1 MKGSDSISTEN
12 KRGKVNNGKTALL
25 SLACALSVILCGCTD
40 VTASSGSDSR
50 SSAEQSTVATTA
62 ETTVATSAT
71 TPQTT
76 TAAVTTTVTSAATA
90 ETTTTT
96 TTEATTP
103 EPQTQ
108 PPATEPE
115 PQTEPQTEP
124 EQVITEP
131 EPTDTGSDD
140 TRQTSQ
146 TEAPAASTDFDTE
159 FFDDAL
165 FIGDS
170 ITTGLYLYG
179 YLDPSLV
186 YAKLG
191 LAPSTALDS
200 EIDGETIDSKIS
212 ANKPSKIYIMLGT
225 NSVGY
230 ADGNYLA
237 ECMGELVT
245 HISKISKAKV
255 YVLSIPP
262 VTYYAEADYDNAL
275 TTSAINEYNSALES
289 VVSGTK
295 AKFLDLHS
303 VLTAPDGYYY
313 EEYHEM
319 DGIHFMGST
328 YQVML
333 SFLEKHS

>member
-1 MKGSDSISTEN
+1 MKYTAAFRTSAVALISAIAVAFCSCADVTSSQESSEVRSETATTAKTSIST
-12 KRGKVNNGKTALL
+12 T
-25 SLACALSVILCGCTD
+25 
-40 VTASSGSDSR
+40 
-50 SSAEQSTVATTA
+50 SATTVATTTKA
-62 ETTVATSAT
+62 VTTSVTTVAAT
-71 TPQTT
+71 TETT
-76 TAAVTTTVTSAATA
+76 LPETTTVD
-90 ETTTTT
+90 
-96 TTEATTP
+96 
-103 EPQTQ
+103 
-108 PPATEPE
+108 TEPE
-115 PQTEPQTEP
+115 PVET
-124 EQVITEP
+124 P
-131 EPTDTGSDD
+131 EPVSVAEPT
-140 TRQTSQ
+140 
-146 TEAPAASTDFDTE
+146 APTDFDTS
-159 FFDDAL
+159 FFDDSL

-186 YAKLG
+186 YAKVG

-200 EIDGETIDSKIS
+200 EIDGETIDSKIKS
-212 ANKPSKIYIMLGT
+212 DNPKKIYIMLGT

-237 ECMGELVT
+237 DCMGELVQ
-245 HISKISKAKV
+245 HISKVSKAKV

-262 VTYYAEADYDNAL
+262 ITYYAEADYDNAL
-275 TTSAINEYNSALES
+275 TTSAINEYNGALEK
-289 VVSGTK
+289 VISGTK
-295 AKFLDLHS
+295 AEFLDLHS

>member
-1 MKGSDSISTEN
+1 MKY
-12 KRGKVNNGKTALL
+12 TATIRT
-25 SLACALSVILCGCTD
+25 SAVALVSAIAVVLCGCADIT
-40 VTASSGSDSR
+40 SSQQ
-50 SSAEQSTVATTA
+50 SSELSSETVTTA
-62 ETTVATSAT
+62 KTTISTTTSTTVPTTTKAVTTSAT
-71 TPQTT
+71 TV
-76 TAAVTTTVTSAATA
+76 VTTTETTLP
-90 ETTTTT
+90 ETTTV
-96 TTEATTP
+96 
-103 EPQTQ
+103 
-108 PPATEPE
+108 ATEPE
-115 PQTEPQTEP
+115 PEPVET
-124 EQVITEP
+124 P
-131 EPTDTGSDD
+131 EPVS
-140 TRQTSQ
+140 
-146 TEAPAASTDFDTE
+146 EAEPTAPTDFDTS

-186 YAKLG
+186 YAKVG
-191 LAPSTALDS
+191 LAPSTAFDS
-200 EIDGETIDSKIS
+200 EIDGETIDSKIKS
-212 ANKPSKIYIMLGT
+212 NNPKKIYIMLGT

-237 ECMGELVT
+237 DCMGELVQ
-245 HISKISKAKV
+245 HISKVSKAKV

-262 VTYYAEADYDNAL
+262 ITYYAEADYDNAL
-275 TTSAINEYNSALES
+275 TTSAINEYNSALEN
-289 VVSGTK
+289 VISGTK
-295 AKFLDLHS
+295 AEFLDLHS

>member
-1 MKGSDSISTEN
+1 MKLLNSC
-12 KRGKVNNGKTALL
+12 KTCI
-25 SLACALSVILCGCTD
+25 LAVVCALSVILCGCAD
-40 VTASSGSDSR
+40 VTSSVDDS
-50 SSAEQSTVATTA
+50 STTNSKANTTA
-62 ETTVATSAT
+62 LPQNAT
-71 TPQTT
+71 QTT
-76 TAAVTTTVTSAATA
+76 AVTTPVTTSV
-90 ETTTTT
+90 TTTTT
-96 TTEATTP
+96 TTTTTAATVTEQTTTTAEPTTEPPTAEP
-103 EPQTQ
+103 E
-108 PPATEPE
+108 PATEPE
-115 PQTEPQTEP
+115 P
-124 EQVITEP
+124 VAV
-131 EPTDTGSDD
+131 PT
-140 TRQTSQ
+140 
-146 TEAPAASTDFDTE
+146 APTDFDVSY
-159 FFDDAL
+159 FDDAL

-179 YLDPSLV
+179 YLDESLV

-200 EIDGETIDSKIS
+200 EIDGETIDSKIKT
-212 ANKPSKIYIMLGT
+212 NNPKKIYIMLGT

-230 ADGNYLA
+230 ADGDYLA
-237 ECMGELVT
+237 SCMGELVN

-262 VTYYAEADYDNAL
+262 ITYYAEADYDNAL
-275 TTSAINEYNSALES
+275 TTSSINEYNSALKS
-289 VVSGTK
+289 VISGTK

>member
-1 MKGSDSISTEN
+1 MKYTAAFRTSAVALISAIAVAFCSCADVTSSQESSEVRSETATTAKTSIST
-12 KRGKVNNGKTALL
+12 T
-25 SLACALSVILCGCTD
+25 
-40 VTASSGSDSR
+40 
-50 SSAEQSTVATTA
+50 SATTVATT
-62 ETTVATSAT
+62 TK
-71 TPQTT
+71 
-76 TAAVTTTVTSAATA
+76 AVTTSVTTVAATA
-90 ETTTTT
+90 ETTLPETTT
-96 TTEATTP
+96 VD
-103 EPQTQ
+103 
-108 PPATEPE
+108 TEPE
-115 PQTEPQTEP
+115 PVET
-124 EQVITEP
+124 P
-131 EPTDTGSDD
+131 EPVSVAEPT
-140 TRQTSQ
+140 
-146 TEAPAASTDFDTE
+146 APTDFDTS
-159 FFDDAL
+159 FFDDSL

-186 YAKLG
+186 YAKVG

-200 EIDGETIDSKIS
+200 EIDGETIDSKIKS
-212 ANKPSKIYIMLGT
+212 DNPKKIYIMLGT

-237 ECMGELVT
+237 DCMGELVQ
-245 HISKISKAKV
+245 HISKVSKAKV

-262 VTYYAEADYDNAL
+262 ITYYAEADYDNAL
-275 TTSAINEYNSALES
+275 TTSAINEYNGALEK
-289 VVSGTK
+289 VISGTK
-295 AKFLDLHS
+295 AEFLDLHS

>member
-1 MKGSDSISTEN
+1 MKYIATFRTSAVALISAIAVVLCSCADVTSSQESSDAQSSTTTAKTTIST
-12 KRGKVNNGKTALL
+12 
-25 SLACALSVILCGCTD
+25 
-40 VTASSGSDSR
+40 ASTT
-50 SSAEQSTVATTA
+50 TVATT
-62 ETTVATSAT
+62 
-71 TPQTT
+71 
-76 TAAVTTTVTSAATA
+76 TAPVTTTVTTTV
-90 ETTTTT
+90 ETTETTLPET
-96 TTEATTP
+96 TIAD
-103 EPQTQ
+103 
-108 PPATEPE
+108 TEPE
-115 PQTEPQTEP
+115 LTEPVETP
-124 EQVITEP
+124 KPATVA
-131 EPTDTGSDD
+131 EPT
-140 TRQTSQ
+140 
-146 TEAPAASTDFDTE
+146 APTDFETSY
-159 FFDDAL
+159 FDDAL

-179 YLDPSLV
+179 YLDQSLV

-200 EIDGETIDSKIS
+200 EIDGETIDSKIK
-212 ANKPSKIYIMLGT
+212 ANNPKKIYIMLGT

-230 ADGNYLA
+230 ADGSYLA
-237 ECMGELVT
+237 DCMGELVN
-245 HISKISKAKV
+245 HISKVSKAKV

-275 TTSAINEYNSALES
+275 TTDAINEYNSALKN
-289 VVSGTK
+289 VINGTK

>member
-1 MKGSDSISTEN
+1 MKYIAAFRTSAVALISAIAVVLCSCADVTSSQESSEAQSSTTTAKTTIST
-12 KRGKVNNGKTALL
+12 T
-25 SLACALSVILCGCTD
+25 ST
-40 VTASSGSDSR
+40 T
-50 SSAEQSTVATTA
+50 TVATT
-62 ETTVATSAT
+62 
-71 TPQTT
+71 
-76 TAAVTTTVTSAATA
+76 TAPVTTTVTTTV
-90 ETTTTT
+90 ETTETTSPET
-96 TTEATTP
+96 TIAD
-103 EPQTQ
+103 
-108 PPATEPE
+108 
-115 PQTEPQTEP
+115 
-124 EQVITEP
+124 TEP
-131 EPTDTGSDD
+131 EPTEPVETPKP
-140 TRQTSQ
+140 
-146 TEAPAASTDFDTE
+146 APVAEPTAPTDFE
-159 FFDDAL
+159 ISYFDDAL

-179 YLDPSLV
+179 YLDQSLV

-200 EIDGETIDSKIS
+200 EIDGETIDSKIKT
-212 ANKPSKIYIMLGT
+212 NNPKKIYIMLGT

-230 ADGNYLA
+230 ADGSYLA
-237 ECMGELVT
+237 DCMGELVN
-245 HISKISKAKV
+245 HISKVSKAKV

-275 TTSAINEYNSALES
+275 TTDAINEYNSALKN
-289 VVSGTK
+289 VINGTK

-313 EEYHEM
+313 EEYHEL

>member
-1 MKGSDSISTEN
+1 MKYIATFRTSPVALISAIAVVLCSCADVTSSQESSDAQSSTTTAKTTIST
-12 KRGKVNNGKTALL
+12 
-25 SLACALSVILCGCTD
+25 
-40 VTASSGSDSR
+40 ASTT
-50 SSAEQSTVATTA
+50 TVATT
-62 ETTVATSAT
+62 
-71 TPQTT
+71 
-76 TAAVTTTVTSAATA
+76 TAPVTTTVTTTV
-90 ETTTTT
+90 ETTETTLPET
-96 TTEATTP
+96 TIAD
-103 EPQTQ
+103 
-108 PPATEPE
+108 TEPE
-115 PQTEPQTEP
+115 LTEPVETP
-124 EQVITEP
+124 KPAPVA
-131 EPTDTGSDD
+131 EPT
-140 TRQTSQ
+140 
-146 TEAPAASTDFDTE
+146 APTDFETSY
-159 FFDDAL
+159 FDDAL

-179 YLDPSLV
+179 YLDQSLV

-200 EIDGETIDSKIS
+200 EIDGETIDSKIK
-212 ANKPSKIYIMLGT
+212 ANNPKKIYIMLGT

-230 ADGNYLA
+230 ADGSYLA
-237 ECMGELVT
+237 DCMGELVN
-245 HISKISKAKV
+245 HISKVSKAKV

-275 TTSAINEYNSALES
+275 TTDAINEYNSALKN
-289 VVSGTK
+289 VINGTK

>member
-1 MKGSDSISTEN
+1 MKHIADCKTIAISLICILSI
-12 KRGKVNNGKTALL
+12 V
-25 SLACALSVILCGCTD
+25 LCSCSD
-40 VTASSGSDSR
+40 VTVSQDSSLSKNDTTTPVKTSLTDTKT
-50 SSAEQSTVATTA
+50 STVATTVKIV
-62 ETTVATSAT
+62 TTSAT
-71 TPQTT
+71 T
-76 TAAVTTTVTSAATA
+76 AA
-90 ETTTTT
+90 T
-96 TTEATTP
+96 TTETTSP
-103 EPQTQ
+103 ETIRIVRKTVCKPK
-108 PPATEPE
+108 PA
-115 PQTEPQTEP
+115 
-124 EQVITEP
+124 
-131 EPTDTGSDD
+131 PTDPPK
-140 TRQTSQ
+140 TSE
-146 TEAPAASTDFDTE
+146 TAPQVKPTASTDFDTS

-179 YLDPSLV
+179 YLDESLV

-191 LAPSTALDS
+191 LAPSTALES
-200 EIDGETIDSKIS
+200 EIDGVTINSKIK
-212 ANKPSKIYIMLGT
+212 ANNPKKIYIMLGT

-230 ADGNYLA
+230 SDGNYLA
-237 ECMGELVT
+237 NCMGELVQ
-245 HISKISKAKV
+245 HISQITKAKV

-262 VTYYAEADYDNAL
+262 ITYYAEADYDNAL
-275 TTSAINEYNSALES
+275 TTSAINEYNTALKS
-289 VVSGTK
+289 VIKGTK

>member
-1 MKGSDSISTEN
+1 MKYSAAFRTSAVALISAIAVALCSCADVTSSQESSEVRSETATTAKTSIST
-12 KRGKVNNGKTALL
+12 
-25 SLACALSVILCGCTD
+25 
-40 VTASSGSDSR
+40 
-50 SSAEQSTVATTA
+50 
-62 ETTVATSAT
+62 TSAT
-71 TPQTT
+71 TVAATT
-76 TAAVTTTVTSAATA
+76 KAVTTSVTTVAATN
-90 ETTTTT
+90 ETTL
-96 TTEATTP
+96 P
-103 EPQTQ
+103 ETKTV
-108 PPATEPE
+108 ATEPE
-115 PQTEPQTEP
+115 P
-124 EQVITEP
+124 EP
-131 EPTDTGSDD
+131 EPTEPVETPEPVSVAEP
-140 TRQTSQ
+140 T
-146 TEAPAASTDFDTE
+146 APTDFDTS
-159 FFDDAL
+159 FFDDSL

-186 YAKLG
+186 YAMVG

-200 EIDGETIDSKIS
+200 EIDGKTIDSKIKS
-212 ANKPSKIYIMLGT
+212 NNPKKIYIMLGT

-237 ECMGELVT
+237 DCMGELVQ
-245 HISKISKAKV
+245 HISKVSKAKV

-262 VTYYAEADYDNAL
+262 ITYYAEADYDNAL
-275 TTSAINEYNSALES
+275 TTSAINEYNSALEK
-289 VVSGTK
+289 VISGTK
-295 AKFLDLHS
+295 AEFLDLHS

>member
-1 MKGSDSISTEN
+1 MKYTAAFRTSAVALISAIAVALCSCADVTSSQESSEVRSETATTAKTSISTTSATTVATTT
-12 KRGKVNNGKTALL
+12 KAVTT
-25 SLACALSVILCGCTD
+25 SVT
-40 VTASSGSDSR
+40 
-50 SSAEQSTVATTA
+50 TVATTA
-62 ETTVATSAT
+62 ETTL
-71 TPQTT
+71 PE
-76 TAAVTTTVTSAATA
+76 TTTVD
-90 ETTTTT
+90 
-96 TTEATTP
+96 
-103 EPQTQ
+103 
-108 PPATEPE
+108 TEPE
-115 PQTEPQTEP
+115 PVET
-124 EQVITEP
+124 P
-131 EPTDTGSDD
+131 EPVSVAEPT
-140 TRQTSQ
+140 
-146 TEAPAASTDFDTE
+146 APTDFDTS
-159 FFDDAL
+159 FFDDSL

-186 YAKLG
+186 YAKVG

-200 EIDGETIDSKIS
+200 EIDGETIDSKIKS
-212 ANKPSKIYIMLGT
+212 DNPKKIYIMLGT

-237 ECMGELVT
+237 DCMGELVQ
-245 HISKISKAKV
+245 HISKVSKAKV

-262 VTYYAEADYDNAL
+262 ITYYAEADYDNAL
-275 TTSAINEYNSALES
+275 TTSAINEYNGALEK
-289 VVSGTK
+289 VISGTK
-295 AKFLDLHS
+295 AEFLDLHS

>member
-1 MKGSDSISTEN
+1 MKGSDSIGTEN
-12 KRGKVNNGKTALL
+12 KRGKANNGKTALL
-25 SLACALSVILCGCTD
+25 TLVCALSVILSGCTD
-40 VTASSGSDSR
+40 VTASSGSDNK
-50 SSAEQSTVATTA
+50 SSAEQSTA
-62 ETTVATSAT
+62 ETTVATSAA

-76 TAAVTTTVTSAATA
+76 TAAVTTTVTSATTA
-90 ETTTTT
+90 ETTTAT
-96 TTEATTP
+96 TTEATPP

-108 PPATEPE
+108 PPSTEPE
-115 PQTEPQTEP
+115 PPATEP
-124 EQVITEP
+124 EQVVTEP
-131 EPTDTGSDD
+131 EPTDTGNDD
-140 TRQTSQ
+140 TRQSSQ
-146 TEAPAASTDFDTE
+146 AEVPAASTDFDTE

-275 TTSAINEYNSALES
+275 TTAAIDEYNSALES
-289 VVSGTK
+289 VISGTK

>member
-1 MKGSDSISTEN
+1 MKYTAAFRTSAVALISAIAVALCSCADVTSSQESSEVRSETATTAKTSIST
-12 KRGKVNNGKTALL
+12 T
-25 SLACALSVILCGCTD
+25 
-40 VTASSGSDSR
+40 
-50 SSAEQSTVATTA
+50 SATTVATT
-62 ETTVATSAT
+62 TK
-71 TPQTT
+71 
-76 TAAVTTTVTSAATA
+76 AVTTSVTTVAATA
-90 ETTTTT
+90 ETTLPETTT
-96 TTEATTP
+96 VD
-103 EPQTQ
+103 
-108 PPATEPE
+108 TEPE
-115 PQTEPQTEP
+115 PVET
-124 EQVITEP
+124 P
-131 EPTDTGSDD
+131 EPVSVAEPT
-140 TRQTSQ
+140 
-146 TEAPAASTDFDTE
+146 APTDFDTS
-159 FFDDAL
+159 FFDDSL

-186 YAKLG
+186 YAKVG

-200 EIDGETIDSKIS
+200 EIDGETIDSKIKS
-212 ANKPSKIYIMLGT
+212 DNPKKIYIMLGT

-237 ECMGELVT
+237 DCMGELVQ
-245 HISKISKAKV
+245 HISKVSKAKV

-262 VTYYAEADYDNAL
+262 ITYYAEADYDNAL
-275 TTSAINEYNSALES
+275 TTSAINEYNGALEK
-289 VVSGTK
+289 VISGTK
-295 AKFLDLHS
+295 AEFLDLHS

>member
-1 MKGSDSISTEN
+1 MKY
-12 KRGKVNNGKTALL
+12 TATIRT
-25 SLACALSVILCGCTD
+25 SAVALVSAIAVVLCGCADIT
-40 VTASSGSDSR
+40 SSQQ
-50 SSAEQSTVATTA
+50 SSELSSETVTTA
-62 ETTVATSAT
+62 KTTISTTTSTTVPTTTKAVTTSAT
-71 TPQTT
+71 TV
-76 TAAVTTTVTSAATA
+76 VTTTETTLP
-90 ETTTTT
+90 ETTTV
-96 TTEATTP
+96 
-103 EPQTQ
+103 
-108 PPATEPE
+108 ATEPE
-115 PQTEPQTEP
+115 PEPVET
-124 EQVITEP
+124 P
-131 EPTDTGSDD
+131 EPVS
-140 TRQTSQ
+140 
-146 TEAPAASTDFDTE
+146 EAEPTAPTDFDTS

-186 YAKLG
+186 YAKVG

-200 EIDGETIDSKIS
+200 KIDGETIDSKIKS
-212 ANKPSKIYIMLGT
+212 DNPKKIYIMLGT

-230 ADGNYLA
+230 ADGDYLA
-237 ECMGELVT
+237 DCMGELVQ
-245 HISKISKAKV
+245 HISKVSKANV

-275 TTSAINEYNSALES
+275 TTSAINEYNSALEN
-289 VVSGTK
+289 VISGTK
-295 AKFLDLHS
+295 AEFLDLHS

>member
-1 MKGSDSISTEN
+1 MKYTAAFRTSAVALISAIAVALCSCADVTSSQESSEVRSETATTAKTSIST
-12 KRGKVNNGKTALL
+12 T
-25 SLACALSVILCGCTD
+25 
-40 VTASSGSDSR
+40 
-50 SSAEQSTVATTA
+50 SATTVATT
-62 ETTVATSAT
+62 TK
-71 TPQTT
+71 
-76 TAAVTTTVTSAATA
+76 AVTTSVTTVAATA
-90 ETTTTT
+90 ETTLPETTT
-96 TTEATTP
+96 VD
-103 EPQTQ
+103 
-108 PPATEPE
+108 TEPE
-115 PQTEPQTEP
+115 PVET
-124 EQVITEP
+124 P
-131 EPTDTGSDD
+131 EPVSIAEPT
-140 TRQTSQ
+140 
-146 TEAPAASTDFDTE
+146 APTDFDTS
-159 FFDDAL
+159 FFDDSL

-186 YAKLG
+186 YAKVG

-200 EIDGETIDSKIS
+200 EIDGETIDSKIKS
-212 ANKPSKIYIMLGT
+212 DNPKKIYIMLGT

-237 ECMGELVT
+237 DCMGELVQ
-245 HISKISKAKV
+245 HISKVSKAKV

-262 VTYYAEADYDNAL
+262 ITYYAEADYDNAL
-275 TTSAINEYNSALES
+275 TTSAINEYNGALEK
-289 VVSGTK
+289 VISGTK
-295 AKFLDLHS
+295 AEFLDLHS

>member
-1 MKGSDSISTEN
+1 MKYIATFRTSAVALISAIAVVLCSCADVTSSQESSDAQSSTTTAKTTIST
-12 KRGKVNNGKTALL
+12 
-25 SLACALSVILCGCTD
+25 
-40 VTASSGSDSR
+40 ASTM
-50 SSAEQSTVATTA
+50 TVATT
-62 ETTVATSAT
+62 
-71 TPQTT
+71 
-76 TAAVTTTVTSAATA
+76 TAPVTTTVTTTV
-90 ETTTTT
+90 ETTETTLPET
-96 TTEATTP
+96 TIAD
-103 EPQTQ
+103 
-108 PPATEPE
+108 TEPE
-115 PQTEPQTEP
+115 LTEPVETP
-124 EQVITEP
+124 KPAPVA
-131 EPTDTGSDD
+131 EPT
-140 TRQTSQ
+140 
-146 TEAPAASTDFDTE
+146 APTDFETSY
-159 FFDDAL
+159 FDDAL

-179 YLDPSLV
+179 YLDQSLV

-200 EIDGETIDSKIS
+200 EIDGETIDSKIK
-212 ANKPSKIYIMLGT
+212 ANNPKKIYIMLGT

-230 ADGNYLA
+230 ADGSYLA
-237 ECMGELVT
+237 DCMGELVN
-245 HISKISKAKV
+245 HISKVSKAKV

-275 TTSAINEYNSALES
+275 TTDAINEYNSALKN
-289 VVSGTK
+289 VINGTK

>member
-1 MKGSDSISTEN
+1 MKYIAAFRTSAVALISAIAVVLCSCADVTSSQESSEAQSSTTTVKTTIST
-12 KRGKVNNGKTALL
+12 T
-25 SLACALSVILCGCTD
+25 ST
-40 VTASSGSDSR
+40 T
-50 SSAEQSTVATTA
+50 TVATTTA
-62 ETTVATSAT
+62 PV
-71 TPQTT
+71 TT
-76 TAAVTTTVTSAATA
+76 TATTTV
-90 ETTTTT
+90 ETTETMLPETTI
-96 TTEATTP
+96 AD
-103 EPQTQ
+103 
-108 PPATEPE
+108 
-115 PQTEPQTEP
+115 
-124 EQVITEP
+124 TEP
-131 EPTDTGSDD
+131 EPTEPVETPKP
-140 TRQTSQ
+140 
-146 TEAPAASTDFDTE
+146 APVAEPTAPTDFE
-159 FFDDAL
+159 ASYFDDAL

-179 YLDPSLV
+179 YLDQSLV

-200 EIDGETIDSKIS
+200 EIDGETIDSKIK
-212 ANKPSKIYIMLGT
+212 ANNPKKIYIMLGT

-230 ADGNYLA
+230 ADGSYLA
-237 ECMGELVT
+237 DCMGELVN
-245 HISKISKAKV
+245 HISKVSKAKV

-275 TTSAINEYNSALES
+275 TTDAINEYNSALKN
-289 VVSGTK
+289 VINGTK

>member
-1 MKGSDSISTEN
+1 MKYTATIRTSAVALISAIA
-12 KRGKVNNGKTALL
+12 V
-25 SLACALSVILCGCTD
+25 VLCGCAD
-40 VTASSGSDSR
+40 VTSSQQ
-50 SSAEQSTVATTA
+50 SSELSSETVTTA
-62 ETTVATSAT
+62 KTTISTTTSTTVPTTTKAVITSAT
-71 TPQTT
+71 TV
-76 TAAVTTTVTSAATA
+76 VTTTETTLP
-90 ETTTTT
+90 ETTTV
-96 TTEATTP
+96 
-103 EPQTQ
+103 
-108 PPATEPE
+108 ATEPE
-115 PQTEPQTEP
+115 PEPVET
-124 EQVITEP
+124 P
-131 EPTDTGSDD
+131 EPVS
-140 TRQTSQ
+140 
-146 TEAPAASTDFDTE
+146 EAEPTAPTDFDTS

-186 YAKLG
+186 YAKVG

-200 EIDGETIDSKIS
+200 KIDGETIDSKIKS
-212 ANKPSKIYIMLGT
+212 DNPKKIYIMLGT

-230 ADGNYLA
+230 ADGDYLA
-237 ECMGELVT
+237 DCMGELVQ
-245 HISKISKAKV
+245 HISKVSKANV

-275 TTSAINEYNSALES
+275 TTSAINEYNSALEN
-289 VVSGTK
+289 VISGTK
-295 AKFLDLHS
+295 AEFLDLHS

>member
-1 MKGSDSISTEN
+1 MKYTAAFRTSAVALISAIAVALCSCADVTSSQESSEVRSETATTAKTSIST
-12 KRGKVNNGKTALL
+12 T
-25 SLACALSVILCGCTD
+25 
-40 VTASSGSDSR
+40 
-50 SSAEQSTVATTA
+50 SATTVATT
-62 ETTVATSAT
+62 TK
-71 TPQTT
+71 
-76 TAAVTTTVTSAATA
+76 AVTTSVTTVAATA
-90 ETTTTT
+90 ETTLPETTT
-96 TTEATTP
+96 LQETTTVD
-103 EPQTQ
+103 
-108 PPATEPE
+108 TEPE
-115 PQTEPQTEP
+115 PVET
-124 EQVITEP
+124 P
-131 EPTDTGSDD
+131 EPVSVAEPT
-140 TRQTSQ
+140 
-146 TEAPAASTDFDTE
+146 APTDFDTS
-159 FFDDAL
+159 FFDDSL

-186 YAKLG
+186 YAKVG

-200 EIDGETIDSKIS
+200 EIDGETIDSKIKS
-212 ANKPSKIYIMLGT
+212 DNPKKIYIMLGT

-237 ECMGELVT
+237 DCMGELVQ
-245 HISKISKAKV
+245 HISKVSKAKV

-262 VTYYAEADYDNAL
+262 ITYYAEADYDNAL
-275 TTSAINEYNSALES
+275 TTSAINEYNGALEK
-289 VVSGTK
+289 VISGTK
-295 AKFLDLHS
+295 AEFLDLHS

>member
-1 MKGSDSISTEN
+1 MKYIATFRTSAVALISAIAVVLCSCADVTTSQESSEAQSSTTTAKTTIST
-12 KRGKVNNGKTALL
+12 T
-25 SLACALSVILCGCTD
+25 ST
-40 VTASSGSDSR
+40 T
-50 SSAEQSTVATTA
+50 TVATT
-62 ETTVATSAT
+62 
-71 TPQTT
+71 
-76 TAAVTTTVTSAATA
+76 TAPVTTTVTTTV
-90 ETTTTT
+90 ETTETTLPET
-96 TTEATTP
+96 TIAD
-103 EPQTQ
+103 
-108 PPATEPE
+108 
-115 PQTEPQTEP
+115 
-124 EQVITEP
+124 TEP
-131 EPTDTGSDD
+131 EPTEPVETPKPALVAEP
-140 TRQTSQ
+140 T
-146 TEAPAASTDFDTE
+146 APTDFE
-159 FFDDAL
+159 ASYFDDAL

-179 YLDPSLV
+179 YLDQSLV

-200 EIDGETIDSKIS
+200 EIDGETIDSKIKT
-212 ANKPSKIYIMLGT
+212 NNPKKIYIMLGT

-230 ADGNYLA
+230 ADGSYLA
-237 ECMGELVT
+237 DCMGELVN
-245 HISKISKAKV
+245 HIAKVSKAKV

-262 VTYYAEADYDNAL
+262 VTYYAETDYDNAL
-275 TTSAINEYNSALES
+275 TTSAIDEYNSALKN
-289 VVSGTK
+289 VINGTQ

>member
-1 MKGSDSISTEN
+1 MKGSDSIGTEN
-12 KRGKVNNGKTALL
+12 KRGKANNGKTALL
-25 SLACALSVILCGCTD
+25 TLVCALSVILSGCTD
-40 VTASSGSDSR
+40 VTASSGSDNK
-50 SSAEQSTVATTA
+50 SSAEQSTA
-62 ETTVATSAT
+62 ETTVATSAA

-76 TAAVTTTVTSAATA
+76 TAAVTTTVTSATTA
-90 ETTTTT
+90 ETTTAT
-96 TTEATTP
+96 TTEATPP

-108 PPATEPE
+108 PPSTEPE
-115 PQTEPQTEP
+115 PPA
-124 EQVITEP
+124 TEP
-131 EPTDTGSDD
+131 EPTDTGNDD
-140 TRQTSQ
+140 TRQSSQ
-146 TEAPAASTDFDTE
+146 AEVPAASTDFDTE

-170 ITTGLYLYG
+170 IATGLYLYG

-200 EIDGETIDSKIS
+200 EIDGETIDSKII

-275 TTSAINEYNSALES
+275 TTAAIDEYNSALES
-289 VVSGTK
+289 VISGTK

>member
-1 MKGSDSISTEN
+1 MKYSASFRTSAVALISAIAVALCSCADVTSSQESSEVRSETATTAKTSIST
-12 KRGKVNNGKTALL
+12 T
-25 SLACALSVILCGCTD
+25 
-40 VTASSGSDSR
+40 
-50 SSAEQSTVATTA
+50 SATTVATTKKA
-62 ETTVATSAT
+62 VTTSVTTVATT
-71 TPQTT
+71 N
-76 TAAVTTTVTSAATA
+76 
-90 ETTTTT
+90 ETTL
-96 TTEATTP
+96 P
-103 EPQTQ
+103 ETKTV
-108 PPATEPE
+108 ATEPE
-115 PQTEPQTEP
+115 PEPTEP
-124 EQVITEP
+124 
-131 EPTDTGSDD
+131 
-140 TRQTSQ
+140 
-146 TEAPAASTDFDTE
+146 TDFDTS
-159 FFDDAL
+159 FFDDSL

-186 YAKLG
+186 YAKVG

-200 EIDGETIDSKIS
+200 EIDGETIDSKIKS
-212 ANKPSKIYIMLGT
+212 DNPKKIYIMLGT

-237 ECMGELVT
+237 DCMGELVQ
-245 HISKISKAKV
+245 HISKVSKAKV

-262 VTYYAEADYDNAL
+262 ITYYAEADYDNAL
-275 TTSAINEYNSALES
+275 TTSAINEYNSALEK
-289 VVSGTK
+289 VIAGTK
-295 AKFLDLHS
+295 AVFLDLHS

>member
-1 MKGSDSISTEN
+1 MKYTAAFRTSAVALISAIAVALCSCADVTSSQESSEVRSETATTAKTSIST
-12 KRGKVNNGKTALL
+12 T
-25 SLACALSVILCGCTD
+25 
-40 VTASSGSDSR
+40 
-50 SSAEQSTVATTA
+50 SATTVATTTKAVTTSVTSVTTTA
-62 ETTVATSAT
+62 ETTL
-71 TPQTT
+71 PE
-76 TAAVTTTVTSAATA
+76 TTTVD
-90 ETTTTT
+90 
-96 TTEATTP
+96 
-103 EPQTQ
+103 
-108 PPATEPE
+108 TEPE
-115 PQTEPQTEP
+115 PVET
-124 EQVITEP
+124 P
-131 EPTDTGSDD
+131 EPVSVAEPT
-140 TRQTSQ
+140 
-146 TEAPAASTDFDTE
+146 APTDFDTSL
-159 FFDDAL
+159 FDDSL

-186 YAKLG
+186 YAKVG

-200 EIDGETIDSKIS
+200 EIDGETIDSKIKS
-212 ANKPSKIYIMLGT
+212 DNPKKIYIMLGT

-237 ECMGELVT
+237 DCMGELVQ
-245 HISKISKAKV
+245 HISKVSKAKV

-262 VTYYAEADYDNAL
+262 ITYYAEADYDNAL
-275 TTSAINEYNSALES
+275 TTSAINEYNGALEK
-289 VVSGTK
+289 VISGTK
-295 AKFLDLHS
+295 AEFLDLHS

>member
-1 MKGSDSISTEN
+1 MKYTAAFRTSAVALISAIAVALCSCADVTSSQESSEVRSETATTAKTSIST
-12 KRGKVNNGKTALL
+12 T
-25 SLACALSVILCGCTD
+25 
-40 VTASSGSDSR
+40 
-50 SSAEQSTVATTA
+50 SATTVATTTKA
-62 ETTVATSAT
+62 VTTSVTTVAAT
-71 TPQTT
+71 TETT
-76 TAAVTTTVTSAATA
+76 LPETTTVD
-90 ETTTTT
+90 
-96 TTEATTP
+96 
-103 EPQTQ
+103 
-108 PPATEPE
+108 TEPE
-115 PQTEPQTEP
+115 PVET
-124 EQVITEP
+124 P
-131 EPTDTGSDD
+131 EPVSVAEPT
-140 TRQTSQ
+140 
-146 TEAPAASTDFDTE
+146 APTDFDTS
-159 FFDDAL
+159 FFDDSL

-186 YAKLG
+186 YAKVG

-200 EIDGETIDSKIS
+200 EIDGETIDSKIKS
-212 ANKPSKIYIMLGT
+212 DNPKNIYIMLGT

-237 ECMGELVT
+237 DCMGELVQ
-245 HISKISKAKV
+245 HISKVSKAKV

-262 VTYYAEADYDNAL
+262 ITYYAEADYDNAL
-275 TTSAINEYNSALES
+275 TTSAINEYNGALEK
-289 VVSGTK
+289 VISGTK
-295 AKFLDLHS
+295 AEFLDLHS

>member
-1 MKGSDSISTEN
+1 MKYTATIRTSAVALISAIA
-12 KRGKVNNGKTALL
+12 V
-25 SLACALSVILCGCTD
+25 VLCGCADIT
-40 VTASSGSDSR
+40 SSQQ
-50 SSAEQSTVATTA
+50 SSELSSETVTTA
-62 ETTVATSAT
+62 KTTISTTTSTTVPTTTKAVTTSAT
-71 TPQTT
+71 TV
-76 TAAVTTTVTSAATA
+76 VTTTETTLP
-90 ETTTTT
+90 ETTTV
-96 TTEATTP
+96 
-103 EPQTQ
+103 
-108 PPATEPE
+108 ATEPE
-115 PQTEPQTEP
+115 PEPVET
-124 EQVITEP
+124 P
-131 EPTDTGSDD
+131 EPVS
-140 TRQTSQ
+140 
-146 TEAPAASTDFDTE
+146 EAEPTAPTDFDTS

-186 YAKLG
+186 YAKVG

-200 EIDGETIDSKIS
+200 KIDGETIDSKIKS
-212 ANKPSKIYIMLGT
+212 DNPKKIYIMLGT

-230 ADGNYLA
+230 ADGDYLA
-237 ECMGELVT
+237 DCMGELVQ
-245 HISKISKAKV
+245 HISKVSKANV

-275 TTSAINEYNSALES
+275 TTSAINEYNSALEN
-289 VVSGTK
+289 VISGTK
-295 AKFLDLHS
+295 AEFLDLHS

>member
-1 MKGSDSISTEN
+1 MKYTAAFRTSAVALISAIAVALCSCADVTSSQESSEVRSETATTAKTSIST
-12 KRGKVNNGKTALL
+12 T
-25 SLACALSVILCGCTD
+25 
-40 VTASSGSDSR
+40 
-50 SSAEQSTVATTA
+50 SATTVATT
-62 ETTVATSAT
+62 TK
-71 TPQTT
+71 
-76 TAAVTTTVTSAATA
+76 AVTTSVTTVAATA
-90 ETTTTT
+90 ETTLPETTT
-96 TTEATTP
+96 VD
-103 EPQTQ
+103 
-108 PPATEPE
+108 TEPE
-115 PQTEPQTEP
+115 PVET
-124 EQVITEP
+124 P
-131 EPTDTGSDD
+131 EPVSVAEPT
-140 TRQTSQ
+140 
-146 TEAPAASTDFDTE
+146 APTDFDTS
-159 FFDDAL
+159 FFDDSL

-186 YAKLG
+186 YAKVG

-200 EIDGETIDSKIS
+200 EIDGETIDSKIKS
-212 ANKPSKIYIMLGT
+212 DNPKNIYIMLGT

-237 ECMGELVT
+237 DCMGELVQ
-245 HISKISKAKV
+245 HISKVSKAKV

-262 VTYYAEADYDNAL
+262 ITYYAEADYDNAL
-275 TTSAINEYNSALES
+275 TTSAINEYNGALEK
-289 VVSGTK
+289 VISGTK
-295 AKFLDLHS
+295 AEFLDLHS

>member
-1 MKGSDSISTEN
+1 MKYTATIRTSAVALISAIAVVLCGCAYVTSSQESSEVRNETVTTAETSISTTIVATTT
-12 KRGKVNNGKTALL
+12 KA
-25 SLACALSVILCGCTD
+25 
-40 VTASSGSDSR
+40 VTT
-50 SSAEQSTVATTA
+50 SATTVATTT
-62 ETTVATSAT
+62 ETTL
-71 TPQTT
+71 PETT
-76 TAAVTTTVTSAATA
+76 TAA
-90 ETTTTT
+90 
-96 TTEATTP
+96 TEL
-103 EPQTQ
+103 
-108 PPATEPE
+108 EPE
-115 PQTEPQTEP
+115 PVETSEP
-124 EQVITEP
+124 VSVA
-131 EPTDTGSDD
+131 EPTV
-140 TRQTSQ
+140 
-146 TEAPAASTDFDTE
+146 PTDFDTS

-200 EIDGETIDSKIS
+200 EIDGETIDSKIK
-212 ANKPSKIYIMLGT
+212 ANNPKKIYIMLGT

-230 ADGNYLA
+230 ADGSYLA
-237 ECMGELVT
+237 DCMGELVQ
-245 HISKISKAKV
+245 HISKVSKAKV

-275 TTSAINEYNSALES
+275 TTSAINEYNSALEN
-289 VVSGTK
+289 VISGTK
-295 AKFLDLHS
+295 AEFLDLHS

>member
-1 MKGSDSISTEN
+1 MKYTAAFRTSAVALISAIAVALCSCADVTSPQESSEVRSETATTAKTSIST
-12 KRGKVNNGKTALL
+12 T
-25 SLACALSVILCGCTD
+25 
-40 VTASSGSDSR
+40 
-50 SSAEQSTVATTA
+50 SATTVATT
-62 ETTVATSAT
+62 TK
-71 TPQTT
+71 
-76 TAAVTTTVTSAATA
+76 AVTTSVTTVAATA
-90 ETTTTT
+90 ETTLPETTT
-96 TTEATTP
+96 VD
-103 EPQTQ
+103 
-108 PPATEPE
+108 TEPE
-115 PQTEPQTEP
+115 PVET
-124 EQVITEP
+124 P
-131 EPTDTGSDD
+131 EPVSVAEPT
-140 TRQTSQ
+140 
-146 TEAPAASTDFDTE
+146 APTDFDTS
-159 FFDDAL
+159 FFDDSL

-186 YAKLG
+186 YAKVG

-200 EIDGETIDSKIS
+200 EIDGETIDSKIKS
-212 ANKPSKIYIMLGT
+212 DNPKKIYIMLGT

-237 ECMGELVT
+237 DCMGELVQ
-245 HISKISKAKV
+245 HISKVSKAKV

-262 VTYYAEADYDNAL
+262 ITYYAEADYDNAL
-275 TTSAINEYNSALES
+275 TTSAINEYNGALEK
-289 VVSGTK
+289 VISGMK
-295 AKFLDLHS
+295 AEFLDLHS